1 MDSDLFSLDGEEGFA
16 VGEDERDVQE
26 LEIEEQQEEGFSLF
40 DSDDLGDFAVSGA
53 EKKGED
59 LW

>member
-16 VGEDERDVQE
+16 IGEDEKDVQE
-26 LEIEEQQEEGFSLF
+26 QEMEEQEEELSLF
-40 DSDDLGDFAVSGA
+40 DSDDLADFAVSGA